1 MSTSD
6 TGRIGPFELRGV
18 LGRGGS
24 ATVYRAFDPALNRE
38 VAIKVLTTPREE
50 QTRVLRERFRR
61 EAQAIAGLRHPNIVN
76 IYSSGEERGLPYL
89 VMELSRAGRSAA
101 ASAAR
106 WHSRTRRSSSA
117 RSA

>member
-38 VAIKVLTTPREE
+38 VAIKVLTTTKEE
-50 QTRVLRERFRR
+50 QPRVLR

-89 VMELSRAGRSAA
+89 VMELFPGGSLSRRLGRPLAL
-101 ASAAR
+101 
-106 WHSRTRRSSSA
+106 
-117 RSA
+117 